1 MNRTVKIFKT
11 PVVLFILIVSIL
23 FGFIADIILT
33 GIDRLIYPEDYYELV
48 SKYAK
53 ENSVP
58 EELVFAIIK
67 VESDFKSDAKS
78 HAGAVGLMQMI
89 PSTYEWLA
97 SKRGEPS
104 HPAMLY
110 DPEVNIKYGTY
121 YLQYLYLKFGTWEK
135 TLVAYNWGEGNFM
148 EYIEE
153 NGYEEGDYKSLPVR
167 ETREYVKKVLHHWEK
182 YNELYE

>member
-1 MNRTVKIFKT
+1 MNRTVKIFKA
-11 PVVLFILIVSIL
+11 PVVLLILIVSIL
-23 FGFIADIILT
+23 FGFIADIIMT
-33 GIDRLIYPEDYYELV
+33 GIDKLIYPEDYHEIV

-53 ENSVP
+53 ENSIP

-67 VESDFKSDAKS
+67 VESNFESDAKS
-78 HAGAVGLMQMI
+78 HAGAVGLMQML
-89 PSTYEWLA
+89 PSTYEFLA
-97 SKRGEPS
+97 DRRGEIS

-135 TLVAYNWGEGNFM
+135 TLIAYNWGEGNLMNF
-148 EYIEE
+148 IEE
-153 NGYEEGDYKSLPVR
+153 NGYEDGDYSSIPVR

-182 YNELYE
+182 YIELYE